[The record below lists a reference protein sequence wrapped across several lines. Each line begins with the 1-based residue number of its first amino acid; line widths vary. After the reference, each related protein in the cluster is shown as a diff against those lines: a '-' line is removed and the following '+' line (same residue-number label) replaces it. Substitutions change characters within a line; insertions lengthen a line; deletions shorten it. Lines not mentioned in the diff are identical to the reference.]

1 MRIFI
6 VVSKRR
12 RDLYQYFTDGLAGV
26 DSITVILDRRL
37 GPDDPVPVG
46 STPAGGERRVPRDIY
61 DEMESRGFVIVRL
74 PS

>member
-1 MRIFI
+1 VRIFI

-12 RDLYQYFTDGLAGV
+12 RELYQYFADGLAGI
-26 DSITVILDRRL
+26 DPITVILDRRL
-37 GPDDPVPVG
+37 GPDDPEPLG
-46 STPAGGERRVPRDIY
+46 ASPASGERRVPRDIY